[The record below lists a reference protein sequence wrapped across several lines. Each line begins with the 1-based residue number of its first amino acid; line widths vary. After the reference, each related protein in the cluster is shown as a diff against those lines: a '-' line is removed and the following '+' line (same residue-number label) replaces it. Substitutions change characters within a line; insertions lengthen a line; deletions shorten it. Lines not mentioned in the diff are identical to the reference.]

1 MAVQNFLS
9 GGYYGKLGETVGQR
23 WKNKRTIRT
32 YVIPKNPRTEKQQAN
47 RGLFANAV
55 TFAQIG
61 LQMNYYATCF
71 LSEEFTQWNYR
82 MRVAR
87 QLREKGLSGLDLI
100 PLYPLSFTPATLIT
114 SLEVSRVEN
123 KTHFIIKCDNLQ
135 GDNDRVLSV
144 MFDIHDD
151 KGEELGYKLYI
162 GYYYASNKGF
172 MEIDVDDPSEINEY
186 LKVRIVSNDD
196 VDSTTDLISSPTITI
211 KPQQIEIRD
220 FDTSIKSFSK
230 SNQGITVIFNELW
243 KNYATVNAISG
254 SVRFVQNGNTV
265 SHIFDSEPLVNAD
278 GYCSLFIPLVS
289 SSNQYLPAFPEGS
302 KISITDVN
310 FSGSDFQYTKQ
321 NVSNPLVDTDLKRTL
336 DAPINSSENFGVTL
350 EFSLN
355 YSGAEIDVGA
365 GKILSHYWL
374 TDNVEETCEFYAK
387 KNDQDKLVLY
397 ANQDGKTLPMW
408 EGDYISTPK
417 CVVTQNGVTYEYKNL
432 LMYPFT
438 NNITERSWLTVRDF
452 DSSIKSFSKSSSAI
466 VVVFNEVWKS
476 DAKVNTISANVSFV
490 SNGAK
495 TSKSVSGVA
504 LVNNGGYCSV
514 SIPYATSDNQS
525 LPAFPSGSQIVV
537 SALELSNKA
546 YSLTSSNVTKSLV
559 DTDLTR
565 TLNAPSNSS
574 ANYGVTLLFN
584 FGYTGTEKS
593 AGAGKILS
601 HYWLTDNV
609 EETCNYLFK
618 KNSDGKLELY
628 ANQDGKTL
636 PMWSGD
642 YITTPEFSFV
652 QNGVTYKYGALT
664 KYAFTNNIT
673 ERSWLTVRDFDSS
686 IKSFS
691 KSSSAI
697 VVVFNEV
704 WKSDAKVNTISAN
717 VSFVS
722 NGAKTSKSVSGVA
735 LVNNGGYCSVSIP
748 YATSDN
754 QSLPAFPSG
763 SQIVVSALEL
773 SNKAYSLTSS
783 NVTKSL
789 VDTDLTRTL
798 NAPSNSSA
806 NYGVTLLF
814 NFGYTGSGASVGNGN
829 VLSHYWISGELEQEF
844 IFKIKKNADGKLEL
858 YPETNGVNLPML
870 SGDYINTPK
879 VSFVQN
885 GVTYEYNALLGYS
898 FENTIR
904 ETTWSDNIFDLSR
917 AVEVWWGDPEGGDP
931 SRVDLPLKSEL
942 LPDDYFEEF
951 VTSKK
956 AGDYFEINLDSGA
969 DWRVPSSVNSG
980 DIKLTREATGEPAR
994 LAVEFYKA
1002 YTAPQSAVSCT
1013 LFGGAF
1019 KLVYNGVTYNAPSV
1033 DKLFD
1038 NMNNIP
1044 Y

>member
-47 RGLFANAV
+47 RGLFASAV

-135 GDNDRVLSV
+135 GDNDRVLSI

-172 MEIDVDDPSEINEY
+172 IEIDVDDPTEINEY

-196 VDSTTDLISSPTITI
+196 VDSITDLISSPTIQI
-211 KPQQIEIRD
+211 KPLQIEIRD
-220 FDTSIKSFSK
+220 FNTSIKSFSK
-230 SNQGITVIFNELW
+230 SNQGITIIFNELW
-243 KNYATVNAISG
+243 KNYATVNTISG

-278 GYCSLFIPLVS
+278 GYCSLFIPLEV
-289 SSNQYLPAFPEGS
+289 SSNQYLPAFPAGS
-302 KISITDVN
+302 QISITDVN

-321 NVSNPLVDTDLKRTL
+321 NVSNPLVDDDLKRTL
-336 DAPINSSENFGVTL
+336 DAPVNTSENFGVTL
-350 EFSLN
+350 AFSLN
-355 YSGAEIDVGA
+355 YSGAEVDVGA

-387 KNDQDKLVLY
+387 KNSQDKLVLY

-417 CVVTQNGVTYEYKNL
+417 FAVAQNGVTYEYKNL
-432 LMYPFT
+432 IMYPFT
-438 NNITERSWLTVRDF
+438 NGITERAWLDVRDF
-452 DSSIKSFSKSSSAI
+452 DTSIKSFSKSSSAI

-490 SNGAK
+490 SNGTK

-504 LVNNGGYCSV
+504 LVNNGGFCSV

-537 SALELSNKA
+537 SALELSSKA

-565 TLNAPSNSS
+565 TLNAPSKSS

-584 FGYTGTEKS
+584 FGYTGAETS
-593 AGAGKILS
+593 AG
-601 HYWLTDNV
+601 T
-609 EETCNYLFK
+609 
-618 KNSDGKLELY
+618 
-628 ANQDGKTL
+628 
-636 PMWSGD
+636 
-642 YITTPEFSFV
+642 
-652 QNGVTYKYGALT
+652 
-664 KYAFTNNIT
+664 
-673 ERSWLTVRDFDSS
+673 
-686 IKSFS
+686 
-691 KSSSAI
+691 
-697 VVVFNEV
+697 
-704 WKSDAKVNTISAN
+704 
-717 VSFVS
+717 
-722 NGAKTSKSVSGVA
+722 
-735 LVNNGGYCSVSIP
+735 
-748 YATSDN
+748 
-754 QSLPAFPSG
+754 
-763 SQIVVSALEL
+763 
-773 SNKAYSLTSS
+773 
-783 NVTKSL
+783 
-789 VDTDLTRTL
+789 
-798 NAPSNSSA
+798 
-806 NYGVTLLF
+806 
-814 NFGYTGSGASVGNGN
+814 GN

-844 IFKIKKNADGKLEL
+844 TFKIKKNADGKLEL

-870 SGDYINTPK
+870 SGDYISTPK

-885 GVTYEYNALLGYS
+885 GVTYEYGALTGYS

-942 LPDDYFEEF
+942 LPDDYFEEY

-980 DIKLTREATGEPAR
+980 DIKLIRDAVGEPAR

>member
-32 YVIPKNPRTEKQQAN
+32 YVIPRNPRTEKQQAN

-55 TFAQIG
+55 TYAQIG

-114 SLEVSRVEN
+114 KLEVSEIVGG
-123 KTHFIIKCDNLQ
+123 KHFILKCDNLQ
-135 GDNDRVLSV
+135 GNNDRVLSV
-144 MFDIHDD
+144 MFDVHND

-172 MEIDVDDPSEINEY
+172 MEIDVDDPSEVNEY

-196 VDSTTDLISSPTITI
+196 VNSTTDLISSPTITI
-211 KPQQIEIRD
+211 QSKQIDIRD
-220 FDTSIKSFSK
+220 FDTSVKSFSK
-230 SNQGITVIFNELW
+230 DNQGITIIFNEQW
-243 KNYATVNAISG
+243 KDGATTNIISG
-254 SVRFVQNGNTV
+254 NVRFVQNGNTV
-265 SHIFDSEPLVNAD
+265 SHIFDSEPLANSG

-302 KISITDVN
+302 KISITEVN
-310 FSGSDFQYTKQ
+310 FSGSDFQYTRQ
-321 NVSNPLVDTDLKRTL
+321 NVSNPLVDSDLKRTL

-355 YSGAEIDVGA
+355 YTGVEIDVGA

-387 KNDQDKLVLY
+387 KNNQDKLVLY

-417 CVVTQNGVTYEYKNL
+417 LAITQNGVTYEYKNL

-438 NNITERSWLTVRDF
+438 NGITERAWLDVRDF
-452 DSSIKSFSKSSSAI
+452 DASIKSFSKSSSAI
-466 VVVFNEVWKS
+466 IVVFNEAWKS
-476 DAKVNTISANVSFV
+476 DAKVNNISANVSFV

-495 TSKSVSGVA
+495 TSKSVSAAA

-537 SALELSNKA
+537 SALELSSKA

-565 TLNAPSNSS
+565 TLNAPINSS
-574 ANYGVTLLFN
+574 ANNGVTLVFN
-584 FGYTGTEKS
+584 FPY
-593 AGAGKILS
+593 
-601 HYWLTDNV
+601 
-609 EETCNYLFK
+609 
-618 KNSDGKLELY
+618 
-628 ANQDGKTL
+628 
-636 PMWSGD
+636 SG
-642 YITTPEFSFV
+642 
-652 QNGVTYKYGALT
+652 
-664 KYAFTNNIT
+664 
-673 ERSWLTVRDFDSS
+673 
-686 IKSFS
+686 
-691 KSSSAI
+691 
-697 VVVFNEV
+697 NE
-704 WKSDAKVNTISAN
+704 
-717 VSFVS
+717 
-722 NGAKTSKSVSGVA
+722 
-735 LVNNGGYCSVSIP
+735 
-748 YATSDN
+748 
-754 QSLPAFPSG
+754 QSL
-763 SQIVVSALEL
+763 
-773 SNKAYSLTSS
+773 
-783 NVTKSL
+783 
-789 VDTDLTRTL
+789 
-798 NAPSNSSA
+798 
-806 NYGVTLLF
+806 
-814 NFGYTGSGASVGNGN
+814 GNGN
-829 VLSHYWISGELEQEF
+829 VSSHYWISGEFEQEF
-844 IFKIKKNADGKLEL
+844 TFKIKKNADGKLEL

-885 GVTYEYNALLGYS
+885 GVTYEYAALTGYS
-898 FENTIR
+898 FENTVR

-917 AVEVWWGDPEGGDP
+917 AVEVWWGDPEGADS

-942 LPDDYFEEF
+942 LPNDYFEEY

-969 DWRVPSSVNSG
+969 DWRVPSGVNSG
-980 DIKLTREATGEPAR
+980 DIKLVRDAVGEPAR
-994 LAVEFYKA
+994 LAVEFYKVF
-1002 YTAPQSAVSCT
+1002 TAPQTAVSCT

-1019 KLVYNGVTYNAPSV
+1019 KFVYNGVTYNAPSV